1 MPLSNGVRIGS
12 YEVVDLLGSGGM
24 GEVYRARDLKL
35 KRDVALK
42 VLPEGLSHDGERIAR
57 LRREAQV
64 LASLNHPNIAAIYG
78 LEESGDTTALVMEVI
93 ESDTLSGPL
102 GVETALN
109 YARQIAD
116 ALEAAHE
123 KGIIHRDLK
132 PGNIKVTS
140 AGVVKVLDFGLATI
154 AQPGGD
160 TNDGVDPQNSP
171 TLTRT
176 LGTQAGLIM
185 GTPAY
190 MSPEQ
195 AAGKAVD
202 KRTDI
207 WSYGVVLFEML
218 TGRRLFEGGETIS
231 YTLADVLRAPI
242 DLSKLPANTPAA
254 IRDLLSR
261 CLDRKEPAPRYRRG
275 ARCN

>member
-24 GEVYRARDLKL
+24 REVYRARDLKL

-109 YARQIAD
+109 
-116 ALEAAHE
+116 
-123 KGIIHRDLK
+123 
-132 PGNIKVTS
+132 
-140 AGVVKVLDFGLATI
+140 
-154 AQPGGD
+154 
-160 TNDGVDPQNSP
+160 
-171 TLTRT
+171 
-176 LGTQAGLIM
+176 
-185 GTPAY
+185 
-190 MSPEQ
+190 
-195 AAGKAVD
+195 
-202 KRTDI
+202 
-207 WSYGVVLFEML
+207 
-218 TGRRLFEGGETIS
+218 
-231 YTLADVLRAPI
+231 
-242 DLSKLPANTPAA
+242 
-254 IRDLLSR
+254 
-261 CLDRKEPAPRYRRG
+261 
-275 ARCN
+275 

>member
-57 LRREAQV
+57 LRLEAQV

-132 PGNIKVTS
+132 PANIKVT
-140 AGVVKVLDFGLATI
+140 AGGVVKVLDFGLAKAESLSSSEGLAAAVTV
-154 AQPGGD
+154 
-160 TNDGVDPQNSP
+160 TSSGVI
-171 TLTRT
+171 
-176 LGTQAGLIM
+176 LGTV
-185 GTPAY
+185 AY

-195 AAGKAVD
+195 ARGHAVD
-202 KRTDI
+202 KR
-207 WSYGVVLFEML
+207 
-218 TGRRLFEGGETIS
+218 
-231 YTLADVLRAPI
+231 AD
-242 DLSKLPANTPAA
+242 
-254 IRDLLSR
+254 
-261 CLDRKEPAPRYRRG
+261 
-275 ARCN
+275 